1 MLQDPYARY
10 RTPGLQPFQLPE
22 PQDPMSG
29 GGDPMLEQ
37 ALPDFQGMP
46 NAADANVQKELSSLW
61 GTQPE
66 EDLGAGKL
74 VTKPTIARV
83 GEKGPEAI
91 IPLTPRAGNKLS
103 PDLLRGFPSGI
114 PHPRYRSFGGRIG

>member
-22 PQDPMSG
+22 PQDPMAAG
-29 GGDPMLEQ
+29 GE
-37 ALPDFQGMP
+37 ALPDLRGMP
-46 NAADANVQKELSSLW
+46 NAANPQAQAEMSSIW
-61 GTQPE
+61 NPQPE

-103 PDLLRGFPSGI
+103 PDLLKDFPSGI

>member
-10 RTPGLQPFQLPE
+10 RNPGLQPFQLPE
-22 PQDPMSG
+22 PQDPMES
-29 GGDPMLEQ
+29 GDPGMDQ
-37 ALPDFQGMP
+37 ALPVLRGMP
-46 NAADANVQKELSSLW
+46 NAAAPDAMEEMSSIW
-61 GTQPE
+61 NPQPE

-74 VTKPTIARV
+74 VTKPTIARI

-114 PHPRYRSFGGRIG
+114 PHPRYQSLSRRIG